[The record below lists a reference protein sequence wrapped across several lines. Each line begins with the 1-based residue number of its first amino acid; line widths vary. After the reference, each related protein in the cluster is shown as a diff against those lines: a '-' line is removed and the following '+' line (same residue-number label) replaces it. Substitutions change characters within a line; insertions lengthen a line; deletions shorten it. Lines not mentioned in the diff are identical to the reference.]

1 MLDNFLETNIQ
12 NKLKLFS
19 ILHLDKT
26 VSIKQLCHSLRLSV
40 SGINSIV
47 DELNWNFQGL
57 AEIKKNS
64 SFFSLFVNY
73 DVNFFHLFHSIYRNS
88 NVLHCL
94 KFFITNDQDIP
105 FSEFIENEFLSKSNA
120 YRIRT
125 SCRYYLNNI
134 GLDIKKNQITGEEYR
149 IRFLIALLHYKYGID
164 CYDIDDASI
173 KTTRD
178 FILSTNQV
186 IDMNYLEQTSN
197 EYGYFEC
204 LFVLSWK
211 RKDHPLSTFQSEHLE
226 KLKTVFIYEELKKSL
241 KATVEPVLNTKFS
254 ENDYDYIY
262 LVYCCTNSCLFADKW
277 SQEDISKVHDIIFSN
292 GAFSDLIHRFGK
304 KFGKKIEN
312 SHSLRATLIY
322 FYKKCLL
329 ELQCIIPD
337 NNFYLDSKQNNLTL
351 IIYNQ
356 LTDILNSWQK
366 ANKISY
372 KIDDNHLF
380 YLSIQVEFIL
390 RQYMKPIQIFVLSDL
405 NAELKVMSLYLKRS
419 FSTKRI
425 AITPFLL
432 NAQNKNFF
440 TLQKDSVFIV
450 HRKFER
456 IITSWGIAENNTI
469 VPISVEMNNREIY
482 HIQQAIMNYEKKIF
496 LDFINHN

>member
-304 KFGKKIEN
+304 KFGKK
-312 SHSLRATLIY
+312 
-322 FYKKCLL
+322 
-329 ELQCIIPD
+329 
-337 NNFYLDSKQNNLTL
+337 
-351 IIYNQ
+351 
-356 LTDILNSWQK
+356 
-366 ANKISY
+366 
-372 KIDDNHLF
+372 
-380 YLSIQVEFIL
+380 
-390 RQYMKPIQIFVLSDL
+390 
-405 NAELKVMSLYLKRS
+405 
-419 FSTKRI
+419 
-425 AITPFLL
+425 
-432 NAQNKNFF
+432 
-440 TLQKDSVFIV
+440 
-450 HRKFER
+450 
-456 IITSWGIAENNTI
+456 
-469 VPISVEMNNREIY
+469 
-482 HIQQAIMNYEKKIF
+482 
-496 LDFINHN
+496 